1 MHKQPTVGMPVKDLA
16 TSVDFYV
23 SRLGF
28 TLDEQLA
35 AEDVAYILDC
45 DGDIFLLAGPRV
57 GNIKS
62 HLAEQHYVFKRDDTL
77 SFRGGDLDT
86 RYAQLRQRGSEDA
99 QLVEKRWG
107 DRILSLHDP
116 DGYQLNFISSA
127 ERTPAEG
134 MALYMQ
140 TVDELEA
147 ALAGLS
153 TADIDLRREPDSWTI
168 RQIVHH
174 LADSDILFLPH
185 MQKVLREPGSA
196 YTPNW
201 PGGNDMVSEP
211 YYTERPIASSVA
223 LYHAIHEHI
232 GQLASYI
239 PDAWQRSVKV
249 QDGEE
254 REESFG
260 MVVTNSL
267 THALEHIDEINE
279 IRRMHGK

>member
-1 MHKQPTVGMPVKDLA
+1 MRKLPTAGMPVQNLE
-16 TSVDFYV
+16 TSVNFYV
-23 SRLGF
+23 TRLGF
-28 TLDEQLA
+28 TLDEQSA
-35 AEDVAYILDC
+35 AEDVACILDC
-45 DGDIFLLAGPRV
+45 DGDTFLLAGPRV
-57 GNIKS
+57 ADIAH
-62 HLAEQHYVFKRDDTL
+62 HLAEKHYVFKPDDTL

-86 RYAQLRQRGSEDA
+86 LYAQLRQRGSEDA
-99 QLVEKRWG
+99 QLIEKRWG
-107 DRILSLHDP
+107 DRILSLRDP
-116 DGYQLNFISSA
+116 DGYQLGFISFR

-147 ALAGLS
+147 ALTGLS
-153 TADIDLRREPDSWTI
+153 ATDIDLRREPGSWTI

-185 MQKVLREPGSA
+185 MQKALREPGNP

-201 PGGNDMVSEP
+201 PAGNDLVSEP
-211 YYTERPIASSVA
+211 YYTERPIASSVV
-223 LYHAIHEHI
+223 LYHATHEHV

-239 PDAWQRSVKV
+239 PDAWERSVKV

-254 REESFG
+254 HEESFG
-260 MVVTNSL
+260 TVVTNSL

>member
-1 MHKQPTVGMPVKDLA
+1 MRKQPTAGMPVQDLA

-23 SRLGF
+23 TRLGF
-28 TLDEQLA
+28 ALDEQSV
-35 AEDVAYILDC
+35 AENVACILDC
-45 DGDIFLLAGPRV
+45 DGDTFLLAGPRV
-57 GNIKS
+57 GDITS
-62 HLAEQHYVFKRDDTL
+62 HLAEKHYVFKSDDTL

-86 RYAQLRQRGSEDA
+86 LYAHLRQRGSKDA

-116 DGYQLNFISSA
+116 DGYQLSFIHFA
-127 ERTPAEG
+127 ERTPAAG

-140 TVDELEA
+140 TVDELDA
-147 ALAGLS
+147 ALASLS
-153 TADIDLRREPDSWTI
+153 PADIDLRREPGSWTI

-174 LADSDILFLPH
+174 LADADILFLPRL
-185 MQKVLREPGSA
+185 QKALREPGT

-201 PGGNDMVSEP
+201 FSGNDPISEP
-211 YYTERPIASSVA
+211 YYTRRPIASSVA
-223 LYHAIHEHI
+223 LYRAIHEHI

-239 PDAWQRSVKV
+239 PGAWERSVKV

-254 REESFG
+254 HEESFG

-279 IRRMHGK
+279 IRRVHGK